1 MSLAGKK
8 AARLAAGLMLLAPV
22 LVLAAG
28 GGCLACHEDEAQG
41 FNSAHGFARD
51 NCTACHAGDSTA
63 SDANSAHLRLE
74 PFPGNM
80 ANAAQT
86 CGACHA
92 DKVESVSHSLMHS
105 GRGMVSITRKLVDGE
120 VGLSGSNNIQ
130 SLGHSPADSML
141 RKLCVSCHLGQPKT
155 AHALDPGS
163 DRGGGCLAC
172 HINHY
177 PEDAHPAL
185 STAVSD
191 ARCFGCHSRSGR
203 ISLSYTGLAEVDAT
217 AGPHL
222 RLGDGRPVARMPADA
237 HYLAG
242 MSCIDCHRGAEVMGE
257 VEQIEQRRGTGKASC
272 TDCHAPETGHA
283 DLLVDHQRLECA
295 TCHSQWAPKC
305 FGCHMEY
312 EPDGRQWDHL
322 EKRETPGR
330 WHEER
335 WAIRNGLPVLGVNA
349 RGRIDAFVPGMIMSI
364 DHPGWEDE
372 KFLRVF
378 APLSPH
384 TTGRA
389 RSCESCHRSSEAL
402 GLGEGEVTVLDGK
415 VQFAPRHPRSRDGLP
430 EDAWTSPSGEGGTAA
445 SEKMRPLS
453 PAEMLKVLRAPLP
466 GTSPAIAQQPSAAAG
481 GGMPPAAGS
490 DSTNTG
496 GVNGFAGG
504 GVSPAHSPTK

>member
-1 MSLAGKK
+1 MLQAGKK
-8 AARLAAGLMLLAPV
+8 TARLAAGLVLLLAPA
-22 LVLAAG
+22 LAAG
-28 GGCLACHEDEAQG
+28 AGCLSCHEDEARG
-41 FNSAHGFARD
+41 FNPVHGFAGHD
-51 NCTACHAGDSTA
+51 CTACHAGDATA
-63 SDANSAHLRLE
+63 GDADFAHRGLE

-80 ANAAQT
+80 ANAGQT

-105 GRGMVSITRKLVDGE
+105 GGGMVSVTRKLVDGE
-120 VGLSGSNNIQ
+120 VGADGNNNIQ
-130 SLGHSPADSML
+130 SLGHGPADSML

-191 ARCFGCHSRSGR
+191 GRCFGCHSRSGR
-203 ISLSYTGLAEVDAT
+203 ISLSYTGLAEVDT
-217 AGPHL
+217 AAGRHL
-222 RLGDGRPVARMPADA
+222 RLGDGRPVARMPADV

-242 MSCIDCHRGAEVMGE
+242 MSCIDCHSGAELMGE
-257 VEQIEQRRGTGKASC
+257 TSQVSHPADAAKASC
-272 TDCHAPETGHA
+272 TDCHAPDTGHA
-283 DLLVDHQRLECA
+283 GLMADHQRLECA

-312 EPDGRQWDHL
+312 DPGGRQWDHL

-349 RGRIDAFVPGMIMSI
+349 RGRIDSFVPGMIMSVA
-364 DHPGWEDE
+364 HPDWEEE
-372 KFLRVF
+372 KFLRIF

-384 TTGRA
+384 TTGKA

-402 GLGEGEVTVLDGK
+402 GLGEGSVKVLDGEL
-415 VQFAPRHPRSRDGLP
+415 QFTPRQAAARDGLP
-430 EDAWTSPSGEGGTAA
+430 QDAWTTPSGQSGGAAAREGL
-445 SEKMRPLS
+445 RPLT
-453 PAEMLKVLRAPLP
+453 PAEMMKVLLAPLP
-466 GTSPAIAQQPSAAAG
+466 ATPSLIDQQPSAAGG
-481 GGMPPAAGS
+481 GGMPLATGS
-490 DSTNTG
+490 FSTNTG
-496 GVNGFAGG
+496 GVNGFVGAGAA
-504 GVSPAHSPTK
+504 PAHSPTK